1 VFYVF
6 HGEDEFS
13 QREQLAAF
21 KARLGDPALVALN
34 TSVFDGRTVTLGELR
49 HACDSIP
56 FLADV
61 RLVIVEGWLT
71 HLASRRGGGQDQEAG
86 DEPAP
91 SSRKIVEELVTYL
104 PQMPDTT
111 RLVFVEPKRIRENH
125 PVLLLAKSD
134 PKRGIVKAFDPPRG
148 DALID
153 WIIARARKHGGA
165 MSFPAAQLLAES
177 VGEDLR
183 LLDGEIRKL
192 VTYVG
197 GSRPVGEADV
207 KLLTPYAGEANIFQ
221 MVDALG
227 QRQGEVAARLMHRLL
242 DGGKH
247 PLELLS
253 MIARQFRLLIQTKE
267 LVEQGRRPPDIA
279 KELGVQPFV
288 ADKLM
293 RQARNFSLEQLEAI
307 YRRLLEIDVAIKT
320 GEMEGVLALDLLVAG
335 LAFPANV
342 PQQFHTGRLSSFSTW
357 SRMRSGLSASSK

>member
-1 VFYVF
+1 MFYVF

-21 KARLGDPALVALN
+21 KARLGDPSLVALN

-49 HACDSIP
+49 HACDSVP

-71 HLASRRGGGQDQEAG
+71 HLASRRGGGQDQGAG
-86 DEPAP
+86 AAL
-91 SSRKIVEELVTYL
+91 SSRKIIEDLVTYL

-197 GSRPVGEADV
+197 GSRLVGEADV

-227 QRQGEVAARLMHRLL
+227 QRRGEVAARLMHRLL

-267 LVEQGRRPPDIA
+267 LLEQGQRPAAIA
-279 KELGVQPFV
+279 RELGVQPFV
-288 ADKLM
+288 ADKLA
-293 RQARNFSLEQLEAI
+293 RQGRNFSLEQLEAI

-335 LAFPANV
+335 L
-342 PQQFHTGRLSSFSTW
+342 TE
-357 SRMRSGLSASSK
+357 

>member
-1 VFYVF
+1 MFYVF

-21 KARLGDPALVALN
+21 KARLGDPSLVALN

-71 HLASRRGGGQDQEAG
+71 HLASRRGGGEGKKDAE

-91 SSRKIVEELVTYL
+91 SSRKVIEELITYL

-125 PVLLLAKSD
+125 PVLVLAKSD
-134 PKRGIVKAFDPPRG
+134 PQRGIVKAFDPPRG

-153 WIIARARKHGGA
+153 WIIARARMHGGA
-165 MSFPAAQLLAES
+165 ISFPAAQLLAES

-197 GSRPVGEADV
+197 GRRPVGEADV

-221 MVDALG
+221 MVDALAQRRG
-227 QRQGEVAARLMHRLL
+227 QEAVRLMHRLL

-267 LVEQGRRPPDIA
+267 LLEQGRRPPDIA
-279 KELGVQPFV
+279 RELGVQPFV

-293 RQARNFSLEQLEAI
+293 RQARNFSLAQLEAV
-307 YRRLLEIDVAIKT
+307 YRRLLEIDIAIKT

-335 LAFPANV
+335 LA
-342 PQQFHTGRLSSFSTW
+342 
-357 SRMRSGLSASSK
+357 

>member
-1 VFYVF
+1 MFYVF

-21 KARLGDPALVALN
+21 KARLGDPSLVALN

-71 HLASRRGGGQDQEAG
+71 YLASRRSGGEGKKDAE

-91 SSRKIVEELVTYL
+91 SSRKIIEELVTYL

-125 PVLLLAKSD
+125 PVLVLAKSD

-148 DALID
+148 DALIE
-153 WIIARARKHGGA
+153 WVIARARKHGGA
-165 MSFPAAQLLAES
+165 ISFPAAQLLAES

-183 LLDGEIRKL
+183 LLDGEIQKL

-197 GSRPVGEADV
+197 GRRPVGEADV

-227 QRQGEVAARLMHRLL
+227 QRRGEEAARLMHRLL

-247 PLELLS
+247 PLELLA

-267 LVEQGRRPPDIA
+267 LLEQGQRPAAIA
-279 KELGVQPFV
+279 RELGVQPFV
-288 ADKLM
+288 ADKLV
-293 RQARNFSLEQLEAI
+293 RQARNFSLPQLEAI
-307 YRRLLEIDVAIKT
+307 YRRLLEMDIAIKT
-320 GEMEGVLALDLLVAG
+320 GEIEGVLALDLLVAG
-335 LAFPANV
+335 L
-342 PQQFHTGRLSSFSTW
+342 T
-357 SRMRSGLSASSK
+357 

>member
-1 VFYVF
+1 MKGIVFYVF

-21 KARLGDPALVALN
+21 KARLGDPSLVALN

-71 HLASRRGGGQDQEAG
+71 HLASRRGGGEGQKDVE

-91 SSRKIVEELVTYL
+91 SSRKIIEELVTYL

-111 RLVFVEPKRIRENH
+111 RLVFMEPKRIRENH
-125 PVLLLAKSD
+125 PVLLLARSD
-134 PKRGIVKAFDPPRG
+134 PKRGIVKAFDPPG
-148 DALID
+148 GNALIE
-153 WIIARARKHGGA
+153 WIIARARKYGGA
-165 MSFPAAQLLAES
+165 ISFPAAQLLAES

-183 LLDGEIRKL
+183 LLDGEVQKL

-197 GSRPVGEADV
+197 GRRPVGEADV

-227 QRQGEVAARLMHRLL
+227 QRQGEEAARLMHRLL

-267 LVEQGRRPPDIA
+267 LVEQGRRPLDIA

-288 ADKLM
+288 ADKLV
-293 RQARNFSLEQLEAI
+293 RQARNFSLPQLEAI
-307 YRRLLEIDVAIKT
+307 YRRLLEMDIAIKT

-335 LAFPANV
+335 LASPA
-342 PQQFHTGRLSSFSTW
+342 
-357 SRMRSGLSASSK
+357 